1 MSPTVIIIIII
12 IIVIC
17 AIGYKTGYIPSL
29 SKSNTK
35 TAVQPTQPTQPV
47 QQVVATVQPI
57 APVSTV
63 KEYRGNNGTVSGVT
77 YCAGDYENSLG
88 VGFKKNMICTGVH
101 VDNVGDKDCNYVA
114 GLGTAQTVYCK
125 SA

>member
-1 MSPTVIIIIII
+1 MSSTVIIIIIV

-29 SKSNTK
+29 SSLKTK
-35 TAVQPTQPTQPV
+35 TVVQPV
-47 QQVVATVQPI
+47 QPAATTTVQPVI
-57 APVSTV
+57 PVSAI
-63 KEYRGNNGTVSGVT
+63 KAYRGNNGTVSGVT

-88 VGFKKNMICTGVH
+88 VGVRKNMTCTGVH
-101 VDNVGDKDCNYVA
+101 VDNVGDKDCNYIA

-125 SA
+125 